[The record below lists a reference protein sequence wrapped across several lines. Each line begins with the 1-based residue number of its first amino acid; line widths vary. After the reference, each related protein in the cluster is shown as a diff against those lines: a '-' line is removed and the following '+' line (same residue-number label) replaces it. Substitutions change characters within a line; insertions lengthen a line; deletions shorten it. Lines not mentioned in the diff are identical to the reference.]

1 MSKFLT
7 TSQITAEIETI
18 IIDAE
23 ERLVLVSP
31 YIKISELFIER
42 LRTTTEKDI
51 EIIIIYGKK
60 DLSESEEEKLS
71 EFSTINFFY
80 CENLHAKC
88 YFNESRMVVTS
99 MNLYEYSMLNNREM
113 GVLITKQDDFN
124 VYSEAVK
131 ETESIIENSLEDHFN
146 IEKPNFFSL
155 VFSIFKF
162 LFKIVKSI
170 FKFIFSIINYF
181 TKRRN

>member
-7 TSQITAEIETI
+7 TNQITAEIETI

-42 LRTTTEKDI
+42 LRTATEKDI

-71 EFSTINFFY
+71 EF
-80 CENLHAKC
+80 
-88 YFNESRMVVTS
+88 
-99 MNLYEYSMLNNREM
+99 
-113 GVLITKQDDFN
+113 
-124 VYSEAVK
+124 
-131 ETESIIENSLEDHFN
+131 
-146 IEKPNFFSL
+146 
-155 VFSIFKF
+155 
-162 LFKIVKSI
+162 
-170 FKFIFSIINYF
+170 
-181 TKRRN
+181 